1 MEISLYFE
9 PVDLDRIQ
17 FSKNQQENC
26 IGNTITLLQDSD
38 PEPTGTDFDIAI
50 IGINED
56 RRSVNNEGCAQGPDE
71 IRKHLYPLFNNNR
84 LRIADLGNIRQ
95 GLEVK
100 DTYFAVKSVVAGMLE
115 ANVVPLVIGG
125 GQDLTWPIYMA
136 FESLGRIINMVSVD
150 SKFDHGNSDEMIDSE
165 SYLSKIILR
174 KPNFLFNYANL
185 GYQSYF
191 VDPKAINL
199 FKSLFFD
206 VHRLG
211 IVRQNLEEAE
221 PVIRNA
227 DFLTF
232 DISSIRQSDAPGNA
246 NASPNGFYGE
256 EVCQLLRYTGMSN
269 KLSCA
274 GFFEFNPHYDSHG
287 QTAKLLAQMI
297 WYFLE
302 GFDNRCE
309 DFPNEKHP
317 KYIKFI
323 VNVQGINEDLLFYKS
338 KLTDRWWMQLPVSE
352 DNATRLRRHIL
363 VPCSYNDYYLAT
375 KNEIP
380 DRWWQAYQK
389 LM

>member
-9 PVDLDRIQ
+9 PVDLDRIH
-17 FSKNQQENC
+17 FSKNQQENR
-26 IGNTITLLQDSD
+26 IGDTIVLLQDSD
-38 PEPTGTDFDIAI
+38 PEPTATDFDIAI

-56 RRSVNNEGCAQGPDE
+56 RRSVNNEGCALGPDE
-71 IRKHLYPLFNNNR
+71 IRKQLYPLFNNNR
-84 LRIADLGNIRQ
+84 LRIADLGNIRHGQ
-95 GLEVK
+95 EVK
-100 DTYFAVKSVVAGMLE
+100 DTYFAVKSVIAGMLE
-115 ANVVPLVIGG
+115 SDVVPIILGG
-125 GQDLTWPIYMA
+125 GQDLTWPVYTA
-136 FESLGRIINMVSVD
+136 FESLGRIINLVSID

-174 KPNFLFNYANL
+174 KPNYLFNFANI

-191 VDPKAINL
+191 VDSKAINML
-199 FKSLFFD
+199 KSLFFD
-206 VHRLG
+206 VHRVGL
-211 IVRQNLEEAE
+211 VRQNLEEAE

-227 DFLTF
+227 DFLTL
-232 DISSIRQSDAPGNA
+232 DISAIRQSDAPGNA

-256 EVCQLLRYTGMSN
+256 EVCQLMRYAGMSN
-269 KLSCA
+269 KMSCA
-274 GFFEFNPHYDSHG
+274 GFFEFNPRYDKYG

-302 GFDNRCE
+302 GFGNRCE
-309 DFPNEKHP
+309 DFPKENDS
-317 KYIKFI
+317 KYLKFI
-323 VNVQGINEDLLFYKS
+323 VNVHGINEDLIFFKS

-352 DNATRLRRHIL
+352 DKATQLRRHIM
-363 VPCSYNDYYLAT
+363 VPCSHNDYLIAA

>member
-17 FSKNQQENC
+17 FSKDQHENSL
-26 IGNTITLLQDSD
+26 GSTIALLQDSD
-38 PEPTGTDFDIAI
+38 PEPSGLNFDVAI

-56 RRSVNNEGCAQGPDE
+56 RRSVNNEGCSTGPDE
-71 IRKHLYPLFNNNR
+71 IRRHLYPLYNNNR

-95 GLEVK
+95 GQEVK
-100 DTYFAVKSVVAGMLE
+100 DTYFAVKSVVAGMLD
-115 ANVVPLVIGG
+115 ANVVPLILGG
-125 GQDLTWPIYMA
+125 GQDLTYPIYMA
-136 FESLGRIINMVSVD
+136 FESLGRIINLVSID
-150 SKFDHGNSDEMIDSE
+150 SKFDHGKSDEMIDSE
-165 SYLSKIILR
+165 SYLSRIILR

-191 VDPKAINL
+191 VDPKAISLLKN
-199 FKSLFFD
+199 LFFD
-206 VHRLG
+206 VQRLG
-211 IVRQNLEEAE
+211 IIRQNLEEAE

-232 DISSIRQSDAPGNA
+232 DISSIRQSDAPGNF

-256 EVCQLLRYTGMSN
+256 EVCQLMRYAGMSN

-274 GFFEFNPHYDSHG
+274 GFFEFNPHYDRHG

-297 WYFLE
+297 WYFFE
-302 GFDNRCE
+302 GFNNRCE
-309 DFPNEKHP
+309 DFPKENDS

-323 VNVQGINEDLLFYKS
+323 VNVQGINEDLCFFKS

-352 DNATRLRRHIL
+352 SKATQLRRHIM
-363 VPCSYNDYYLAT
+363 VPCSHNDYLVAA